1 MRRELKEAW
10 WLTPLDAP
18 RSTLYAL
25 LAIITVGALLR
36 VVGLGKQPP
45 GLYHDEAYY
54 GLDALRVLAGE
65 RPVFFEANNGREP
78 LFIYLVA
85 GSIGLLGRTPVAIRL
100 VAALVG
106 TLTLLATF
114 WLGRALFS
122 TRVGL
127 LGAAVTALTV
137 WTVNLSRVGFRAVTM
152 PLVLALC
159 LWQGVE
165 AVRTGRTRHWV
176 AAGALY
182 GLLFYTY
189 LAARFTPLALAAVAA
204 AFWLGQRGSATS
216 TSRRFGNL
224 REVKPWARG
233 LAIAALTALVVA
245 APLLAYLAAHLDET
259 VGRSGQVS
267 ILNPA
272 INHGDPWGLL
282 ARQAGRTLGMFNW
295 RADFIPR
302 HNVPWRPVFDPA
314 LGLAFLLGV
323 ALAARRWRQP
333 PYALVLV
340 WTGVMLLPT
349 VLAEDAP
356 HFLRA
361 AGVLPVALLLPALGL
376 DAVWTWL
383 ARRGRARLGGL
394 VVVAALAVGL
404 ASTVHDYFVVHTRSD
419 AAYYQ
424 FETGATEA
432 AREIDQFLGAGWQ
445 GGWTV
450 PGAERPEGYRAYIA
464 ERLWDNWANIRFLTT
479 PSGVRT
485 LTPDRR
491 LSGDHVLL
499 VLWPFE
505 DNRAALAQLPTP
517 GLVEARAGAWEQGD
531 LEPMPRQLYYTV
543 RATPDLP
550 PARLSADF
558 GPTELVAGEWRQVGQ
573 TVYVRLAWRSRG
585 PLPSSLA
592 AFVHAVGPGGLLAQ
606 ADGPPGGLY
615 PGPVWRAGDVVA
627 EERRLDVG
635 PNTNLT
641 EIRIGLYDVGSQT
654 RLRLPDGADAVTLA
668 GP

>member
-1 MRRELKEAW
+1 MYRSRF
-10 WLTPLDAP
+10 TP
-18 RSTLYAL
+18 YAL
-25 LAIITVGALLR
+25 ALILVVGALLR
-36 VVGLGKQPP
+36 VVGLGEQPP

-85 GSIGLLGRTPVAIRL
+85 ASIGVLGRTPVAIRL

-106 TLTLLATF
+106 TLILLATF

-122 TRVGL
+122 ERVGL
-127 LGAAVTALTV
+127 LAAAVTALTV

-159 LWQGVE
+159 LWQAAE

-189 LAARFTPLALAAVAA
+189 LAARFTPVALAALAVVL
-204 AFWLGQRGSATS
+204 WLGQRGQAGWDRDIGRS
-216 TSRRFGNL
+216 
-224 REVKPWARG
+224 ARG
-233 LAIAALTALVVA
+233 VALAALVAFVVA
-245 APLLAYLAAHLDET
+245 APLLVYLAAHLDET

-282 ARQAGRTLGMFNW
+282 ARQAIRTLGMFNW

-302 HNVPWRPVFDPA
+302 HNVPLRPVFDPA
-314 LGLAFLLGV
+314 LGLAFLIGLIV
-323 ALAARRWRQP
+323 AARRWRQP
-333 PYALVLV
+333 AYALVLV

-349 VLAEDAP
+349 ILAEDAP

-361 AGVLPVALLLPALGL
+361 AGSLPVALLLPALGL
-376 DAVWTWL
+376 EAVWTWL
-383 ARRGRARLGGL
+383 ASRGRAGVGR
-394 VVVAALAVGL
+394 LAVATVLVL
-404 ASTVHDYFVVHTRSD
+404 ALVSTIHDYFLVHTRSD
-419 AAYYQ
+419 AAYYE
-424 FETGATEA
+424 FETGATQA
-432 AREIDQFLGAGWQ
+432 ALEINRFLGAGWQ
-445 GGWTV
+445 GGWTE
-450 PGAERPEGYRAYIA
+450 PHTERPEGYRAYLA

-505 DNRAALAQLPTP
+505 DNHAALAQLPTP
-517 GLVEARAGAWEQGD
+517 SLIEARGGASEQGD
-531 LEPMPRQLYYTV
+531 LEPAPRQLYYTV
-543 RATPDLP
+543 RSTPELP
-550 PARLSADF
+550 PARLSANF
-558 GPTELVAGEWRQVGQ
+558 GPTELVDAEWHQVGH
-573 TVYVRLAWRSRG
+573 TVQVRLVWRSMG
-585 PLPSSLA
+585 PLPPNLS
-592 AFVHAVGPGGLLAQ
+592 AFVHAVGPNGLLAQ

-615 PGPVWRAGDVVA
+615 PGAGWRPGDVIA
-627 EERRLDVG
+627 EERHLDLP
-635 PNTNLT
+635 PNTSLT
-641 EIRIGLYDVGSQT
+641 EIRIGLYDVASQN
-654 RLRLPDGADAVTLA
+654 RLRLPDGSDAVIIQ

>member
-1 MRRELKEAW
+1 MGAVY
-10 WLTPLDAP
+10 
-18 RSTLYAL
+18 RSRSVLYSLAL
-25 LAIITVGALLR
+25 ILVVGALLR
-36 VVGLGKQPP
+36 VVGLGEQPP

-85 GSIGLLGRTPVAIRL
+85 ASIGVLGRTPVAIRL

-122 TRVGL
+122 ERVGL
-127 LGAAVTALTV
+127 LAAAVTALTV

-159 LWQGVE
+159 LWQGAE
-165 AVRTGRTRHWV
+165 AVRTGRMRHWV

-189 LAARFTPLALAAVAA
+189 LAARFTPVALAAVAVA
-204 AFWLGQRGSATS
+204 LWLGQRGRPGWTKDAG
-216 TSRRFGNL
+216 R
-224 REVKPWARG
+224 WARG
-233 LAIAALTALVVA
+233 VGLAALVALVVV
-245 APLLAYLAAHLDET
+245 APLLIYLLAHLDET

-282 ARQAGRTLGMFNW
+282 VRQTVRTLGMFNW

-302 HNVPWRPVFDPA
+302 HNVPLRPVFDPA
-314 LGLAFLLGV
+314 LGLAFLVGLMV
-323 ALAARRWRQP
+323 AARRWREP
-333 PYALVLV
+333 AYALVLV

-349 VLAEDAP
+349 ILAEDAP

-361 AGVLPVALLLPALGL
+361 AGILPVALLLPALGL
-376 DAVWTWL
+376 DAAWTWL
-383 ARRGRARLGGL
+383 ASRGWKVIGRL
-394 VVVAALAVGL
+394 VVAAALVAGL
-404 ASTVHDYFVVHTRSD
+404 ASTVHDYFLVHTRSD

-424 FETGATEA
+424 FETGATQA
-432 AREIDQFLGAGWQ
+432 ALEVNQFLGAGWQ
-445 GGWTV
+445 GGWTE
-450 PGAERPEGYRAYIA
+450 PHTERPEGYRAYIA

-479 PSGVRT
+479 PSGART
-485 LTPDRR
+485 LTPGRT
-491 LSGDHVLL
+491 LNGDHVLL

-517 GLVEARAGAWEQGD
+517 SLIEARAGASEQGD
-531 LEPMPRQLYYTV
+531 LEPAPRQLYYTV
-543 RATPDLP
+543 RSTPELP

-558 GPTELVAGEWRQVGQ
+558 GPTVLMDGEWRRQGNRAL
-573 TVYVRLAWRSRG
+573 VRLVWRSTG
-585 PLPSSLA
+585 PLPTSLS
-592 AFVHAVGPGGLLAQ
+592 AFVHAVGPDGLLTQ

-615 PGPVWRAGDVVA
+615 PASLWRPGDAVA
-627 EERRLDVG
+627 EERYLDL
-635 PNTNLT
+635 PENANLT
-641 EIRIGLYDVGSQT
+641 EIRIGLYDVGSQA
-654 RLRLPDGADAVTLA
+654 RLRLPNGADAVILA

>member
-1 MRRELKEAW
+1 MRRELNRASW
-10 WLTPLDAP
+10 FAPLDAP

-36 VVGLGKQPP
+36 LVGLGEQPP

-65 RPVFFEANNGREP
+65 HPVFFEANNGREP

-85 GSIGLLGRTPVAIRL
+85 ASVGLLGRTPVAVRL

-106 TLTLLATF
+106 TLTILATF

-122 TRVGL
+122 ARVGL

-159 LWQGVE
+159 LWQGAE
-165 AVRTGRTRHWV
+165 AGRTGRTRHWV

-189 LAARFTPLALAAVAA
+189 LAARFTPVALAALALVM
-204 AFWLGQRGSATS
+204 WLGRRGRTDPATDA
-216 TSRRFGNL
+216 G
-224 REVKPWARG
+224 VWARG
-233 LAIAALTALVVA
+233 VGLAALTALVVA

-272 INHGDPWGLL
+272 INGGDPWGLL
-282 ARQAGRTLGMFNW
+282 ARQAARTLGMFNW

-302 HNVPWRPVFDPA
+302 HNAPLRPVFDPA
-314 LGLAFLLGV
+314 LGLAFLVGLAV
-323 ALAARRWRQP
+323 AVHRWRAPAYALA
-333 PYALVLV
+333 LV
-340 WTGVMLLPT
+340 WTAVMLLPT

-376 DAVWTWL
+376 DRVWAWL
-383 ARRGRARLGGL
+383 TERGREGLGRL
-394 VVVAALAVGL
+394 VVAAALLVGL
-404 ASTVHDYFVVHTRSD
+404 ASTVHDYFMVHTRGD

-424 FETGATEA
+424 FETGATQA
-432 AREIDQFLGAGWQ
+432 ALEVNQFLGTGWQ
-445 GGWTV
+445 GGWSAPAT
-450 PGAERPEGYRAYIA
+450 ERPEGYRAYIA
-464 ERLWDNWANIRFLTT
+464 ERLWDNWANIRFLTI

-485 LTPDRR
+485 LTANRQV
-491 LSGDHVLL
+491 SGDHILL

-517 GLVEARAGAWEQGD
+517 SLIEARVGAAEQGD
-531 LEPMPRQLYYTV
+531 LERAPRQLYYTV
-543 RATPDLP
+543 RTRPELP
-550 PARLSADF
+550 PDRLGADF
-558 GPTELVAGEWRQVGQ
+558 GRARLMDASWRGTGQ
-573 TVYVRLAWRSRG
+573 TVQVRLTWRANG
-585 PLPSSLA
+585 PLPASLA
-592 AFVHAVGPGGLLAQ
+592 AFVHAVGPSGLLAQ

-615 PGPVWRAGDVVA
+615 PAPLWRAGDVVA
-627 EERRLDVG
+627 EERS
-635 PNTNLT
+635 LT
-641 EIRIGLYDVGSQT
+641 MPPGTVLSEVRIGLYETEGQT
-654 RLRLPDGADAVTLA
+654 RLRLPDGADAVIIK